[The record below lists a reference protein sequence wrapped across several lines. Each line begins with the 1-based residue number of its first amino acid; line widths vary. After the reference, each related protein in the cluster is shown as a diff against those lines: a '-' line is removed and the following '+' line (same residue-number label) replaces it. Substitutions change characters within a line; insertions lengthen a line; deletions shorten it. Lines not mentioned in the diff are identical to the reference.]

1 MTLQL
6 LVPVI
11 TYQAGKTDALV
22 ENIAGI
28 AKYLEADVHALV
40 HVPDFPPVASA
51 LGNMMLNVPS
61 MVRDLKA
68 DCRSRAKVLVD
79 AIGQRLAGRPMQFQ
93 TTEVMCFP
101 PELGDMAAVHARY
114 HDLVVVDL
122 GTSASAPGAA
132 EAIIFGS
139 GKPTLLISDKV
150 EKIDFDHV
158 MIAWDGT
165 RAAARAVKDSELFLQ
180 RVAKITVV
188 TVTEEKPLPGDDPNA
203 RLLDYLSR
211 RGMSAQGISVA
222 GGRFN
227 PVAQLLQDKAKE
239 IGAGLLVMGGFGHS
253 RVRDFVLGGATNSI
267 LKDLKIPALL
277 SH

>member
-11 TYQAGKTDALV
+11 TYQAGNTDTLV
-22 ENIAGI
+22 ENLAGI

-51 LGNMMLNVPS
+51 LGNMMLDVPS

-68 DCRSRAKVLVD
+68 DCRSRAKVLVE
-79 AIGQRLAGRPMQFQ
+79 AIRQKLAGRPMQFR

-101 PELGDMAAVHARY
+101 PELGDMVAIHARY

-122 GTSASAPGAA
+122 GTSVSAPGAA

-150 EKIDFDHV
+150 EKIDFNHV

-165 RAAARAVKDSELFLQ
+165 RAAARAVTDSECFLQ
-180 RVAKITVV
+180 RAAKITVA

-203 RLLDYLSR
+203 RLVDYLSR
-211 RGMSAQGISVA
+211 RGMSALGISVS

-253 RVRDFVLGGATNSI
+253 RLRDFVLGGATNSI
-267 LKDLKIPALL
+267 LKDLQIPALL